1 MHWFWGY
8 PRVAQGMHRDLGV
21 LTGCFDSEYYTQ
33 GLLFFLLLIAS
44 LKCQYLLSS
53 HLLTS
58 SPGLPWPCRCPWIPA
73 ASSALPSSTVLS
85 TSVSHSAHCES
96 NSLTSKSKPLT
107 GFYCPNDLFQI
118 LQCGPEALFGSSAAN
133 FSKPRCHPLCRL
145 ILCAAV

>member
-1 MHWFWGY
+1 MHWFWGTPGL
-8 PRVAQGMHRDLGV
+8 PRECTRPRV

-58 SPGLPWPCRCPWIPA
+58 SPGYPDPAGVPGSPSRILRPLPLLHC
-73 ASSALPSSTVLS
+73 ALHFGQSFCSLWVQL
-85 TSVSHSAHCES
+85 
-96 NSLTSKSKPLT
+96 LTSKSKPLT
-107 GFYCPNDLFQI
+107 GFYCPNDLFLI